1 MLMTLEQLRV
11 FVATADD
18 LSMTRAAERLN
29 LTQPAISAAIAALE
43 ARHAIRLFNRIGR
56 RLELTETGRLFLH
69 EAREII
75 ARVNHAQR
83 RLHDLSDLLSGEV
96 RLAASQTVA
105 TYWLPPR
112 MARFAAAYRGITL
125 PLVVGN
131 TAQTVDAVLSGR
143 ADIGVVEGNVD
154 EPALVSRRVGGDR
167 LGLFA
172 APQHP
177 LAGRPL
183 QAQDLRGAVWVLR
196 EKGSGTRDHLAASL
210 AAAGIAISDL
220 DVRLELPSNGAV
232 LEAVAA
238 GGLVTAV
245 SNLAVT
251 SRLASG
257 SLQGLDYPL
266 AQRDFL
272 MLTHSAREPGHATQA
287 FIARLLE

>member
-1 MLMTLEQLRV
+1 MTLEQLRV
-11 FVATADD
+11 FVATAND
-18 LSMTRAAERLN
+18 LNMTRAAKRLN

-43 ARHAIRLFNRIGR
+43 ARHAIQLFNRIGR
-56 RLELTETGRLFLH
+56 KLELTETGRLFLH

-75 ARVNHAQR
+75 ARVDHAQR

-112 MARFAAAYRGITL
+112 MARFAGAYPGIAL
-125 PLVVGN
+125 PLAVGN

-143 ADIGVVEGNVD
+143 ADIGVIEGTID
-154 EPALVSRRVGGDR
+154 EPVLVSRRVGGDR

-177 LAGRPL
+177 LVGRPL
-183 QAQDLRGAVWVLR
+183 VAQDLRDAVWVLR
-196 EKGSGTRDHLAASL
+196 ETGSGTLNHLAACL
-210 AAAGIAISDL
+210 ADAGIAIADL
-220 DVRLELPSNGAV
+220 NVRLELPSNGAV
-232 LEAVAA
+232 LEAVAV

-245 SNLAVT
+245 STMAVT

-257 SLQGLDYPL
+257 SLRGLDYNMP
-266 AQRDFL
+266 QRDFL
-272 MLTHSAREPGHATQA
+272 MLTHSAREPGHAAQA
-287 FIARLLE
+287 FIASLLE